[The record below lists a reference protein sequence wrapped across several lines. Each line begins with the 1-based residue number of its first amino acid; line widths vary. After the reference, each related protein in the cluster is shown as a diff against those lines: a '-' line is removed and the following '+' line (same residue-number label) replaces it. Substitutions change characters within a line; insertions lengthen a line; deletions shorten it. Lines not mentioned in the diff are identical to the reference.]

1 MKFLIKSSIL
11 EQLLYLPQQITYQ
24 TQITS
29 NKTWIDV
36 TDSTKIFNRLLKVI
50 QTTNYLSKQNKS
62 LLTQTKSK
70 SPTMTIFQEKN

>member
-11 EQLLYLPQQITYQ
+11 EQLLYLPQPITYQ

>member
-1 MKFLIKSSIL
+1 MKFLIKSSISL
-11 EQLLYLPQQITYQ
+11 QLLYLPPLITYQ

-36 TDSTKIFNRLLKVI
+36 TDSTKISLLKVI
-50 QTTNYLSKQNKS
+50 QTTDYLSKQNKS

>member
-1 MKFLIKSSIL
+1 MKFLIKSSIS
-11 EQLLYLPQQITYQ
+11 EQLLYLPQPITYQ